1 MHCAARQEH
10 NKILAMTAGVGH
22 GLTMRAAL
30 ALGFGA
36 TFGLWLLAGYHFT
49 QRMADVQR
57 DSAAVNRRYLQAQEL
72 LSNVRTQ
79 VLLGSLSVRDAL
91 LDPDSDKVD
100 TYRRQVEETYDSVD
114 GALQQYVPILHS
126 VEERD
131 RVNGLRREI
140 QGFKNTLL
148 EVLDSDRSRWRSQ
161 ARVLLERVMPR
172 RTSVMQLSD
181 NIQTLNRSAFVQ
193 QQQAL
198 GSIYADMQRRVWQTL
213 AFAILASL
221 GIAVFATAYVGRLER
236 DLQRKRLNELQT
248 TEDLQ
253 RLSTKLVRAQ
263 EEERRIIA
271 RELHDEVG
279 QVLMAIKVE
288 LALAQRR
295 IEAAGVPG
303 RLLDDAQS
311 ITDGALN
318 TVRDLSHLLHPALL
332 DDLGLP
338 AAVDWY
344 LAGFGKRHGIAV
356 ELLQDGM
363 ESRLTPDIEAAAYRI
378 VQEALT
384 NVAKH
389 ASATLAFVYLRR
401 AGDLVQVSIEDNGVG
416 FEPEHARRGL
426 GLIGIRERVA
436 HLRGTVHI
444 DTAPGRGT
452 RLTIELPART
462 RATTDAR
469 ELEPTEMTQA
479 ITKPEVLFG

>member
-1 MHCAARQEH
+1 MKPAD
-10 NKILAMTAGVGH
+10 GH

-30 ALGFGA
+30 VLGFGA
-36 TFGLWLLAGYHFT
+36 TFGLWVFAGYYFT

-100 TYRRQVEETYDSVD
+100 VYHHQVEETYDSVD
-114 GALQQYVPILHS
+114 AALQQYVPILNS
-126 VEERD
+126 AEERH

-140 QGFKNTLL
+140 QGFKTTLL
-148 EVLDSDRSRWRSQ
+148 EVLDSDRSQWRSQ
-161 ARVLLERVMPR
+161 ARLLLGRIMPK
-172 RTSVMQLSD
+172 RTSVMQVSD

-198 GSIYADMQRRVWQTL
+198 ASIYAEMQRRVWQTL
-213 AFAILASL
+213 AFAVLASL
-221 GIAVFATAYVGRLER
+221 GIALFATVYVGRLER
-236 DLQRKRLNELQT
+236 DLHRKRLRELQT

-253 RLSTKLVRAQ
+253 RLSTKLVSAQ
-263 EEERRIIA
+263 EEERRTIA
-271 RELHDEVG
+271 RELHDEIG

-303 RLLDDAQS
+303 RLLDDAAS

-344 LAGFGKRHGIAV
+344 LAGFGRRHGIGV
-356 ELLQDGM
+356 ELLQGGM
-363 ESRLTPDIEAAAYRI
+363 EGRLAPEIEAAAYRI

-401 AGDLVQVSIEDNGVG
+401 VGDVVQVSIEDNGVG
-416 FEPEHARRGL
+416 FEPESARRGL

-436 HLRGTVHI
+436 HLGGTVHI
-444 DTAPGRGT
+444 DTALGRGT

-462 RATTDAR
+462 RAASTDTR
-469 ELEPTEMTQA
+469 ELDATE
-479 ITKPEVLFG
+479 ITHPIPRPEVLFG